1 MRDYLLYA
9 LIIGVLPFSLIYP
22 FIGLLAYNWVSYMN
36 PHRLGWKT
44 YDFPVA
50 AVIGA
55 TALIGFVFSRSRKS
69 IPMSWETGFILLL
82 WVIFSLSSMFALAPE
97 SAWAKWEQVSKIL
110 LMVLLSVI
118 LIDTEEKL
126 RWLYLVIAVSIGFY
140 GFKGGVFSLAHGGQY
155 IILGPPESSIA
166 GNNSLGAALNM
177 TLPVLWYLA
186 RFEPNRWWKFGLRA
200 VFAMSII
207 AVLFSYSRGAVLGL
221 AAVLLLL
228 FLRSLSWKMMAPTA
242 IIVLVVWAA
251 VDVRELFPEK
261 WEDRMAT
268 TRTYQEDTSA
278 LSRLNSWE
286 FSTKVAMARP
296 FVGGGFKMYT
306 DETYSRYLPG
316 NEFPSYDAHSIYF
329 GILGEHGF
337 VGFSLFLGMIAMSF
351 LTLMRLKRSADE
363 RARDYAKMLQI
374 SFVGFLISG
383 AFVDI
388 QYFDLFYQNVAAVA
402 ILKRIYLTAG
412 EGNVSDDGSAAN
424 LWHYPADAE
433 REVEGLK
440 DARVHLS

>member
-1 MRDYLLYA
+1 
-9 LIIGVLPFSLIYP
+9 
-22 FIGLLAYNWVSYMN
+22 
-36 PHRLGWKT
+36 
-44 YDFPVA
+44 
-50 AVIGA
+50 
-55 TALIGFVFSRSRKS
+55 
-69 IPMSWETGFILLL
+69 
-82 WVIFSLSSMFALAPE
+82 
-97 SAWAKWEQVSKIL
+97 
-110 LMVLLSVI
+110 
-118 LIDTEEKL
+118 
-126 RWLYLVIAVSIGFY
+126 
-140 GFKGGVFSLAHGGQY
+140 
-155 IILGPPESSIA
+155 
-166 GNNSLGAALNM
+166 
-177 TLPVLWYLA
+177 
-186 RFEPNRWWKFGLRA
+186 
-200 VFAMSII
+200 MSII